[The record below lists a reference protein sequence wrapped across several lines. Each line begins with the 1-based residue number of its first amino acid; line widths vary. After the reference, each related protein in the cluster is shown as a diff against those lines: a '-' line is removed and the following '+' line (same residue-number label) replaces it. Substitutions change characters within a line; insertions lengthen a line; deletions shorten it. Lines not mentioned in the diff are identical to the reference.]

1 MKVKVLSAILL
12 SSTLLFGCA
21 SICNAPWDT
30 ASATSSVE
38 QTKVTL
44 DANMW
49 GNKMPTIGESAAS
62 APLHGNLVLSSDKTI
77 PADLAVTAIW
87 VRYAG
92 ETFLIDEEAF
102 DVEAI
107 NEKQWK
113 ISFKQDQAFN
123 DNAAAA
129 DVAVELK
136 GETQKVW
143 LIDKAVDVD
152 AVY

>member
-1 MKVKVLSAILL
+1 MKVKVVSAILL

-21 SICNAPWDT
+21 SICHAPWDT
-30 ASATSSVE
+30 ASTTSIVE

-49 GNKMPTIGESAAS
+49 GNKMPTIGEEPSF
-62 APLHGNLVLSSDKTI
+62 PLHGSLVLNSEKMI
-77 PADLAVTAIW
+77 PADLSVSAVW

-92 ETFLIDEEAF
+92 ETFLIDEDDF

-113 ISFKQDQAFN
+113 LSFKQDQRFN
-123 DNAAAA
+123 DKVTVA

-136 GETQKVW
+136 GESQAVW
-143 LIDKAVDVD
+143 LVDKAVNVD